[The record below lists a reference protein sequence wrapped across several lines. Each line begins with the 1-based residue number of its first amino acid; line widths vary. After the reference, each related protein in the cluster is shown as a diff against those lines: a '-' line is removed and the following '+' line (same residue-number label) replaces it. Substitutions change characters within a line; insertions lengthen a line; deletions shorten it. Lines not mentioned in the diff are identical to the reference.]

1 MTHGVLCM
9 RRILLI
15 LGLLIHFA
23 SSLLAQNAC
32 QCTIKGRVNAREN
45 QEKIQGAYVFLKGQK
60 KTTQTDAQ
68 GNFILKNLCP
78 GTYTLICEMS
88 SFERVEMLV
97 KLDDHEQ
104 KEENISLEAHDEHL
118 MEVLVS
124 GKKSE
129 GGAQLKGKLSDEERA
144 QRDGLSLGEMM
155 KGIMGVQSLQTGS
168 TISKPV
174 IHGMHSSRVIIL
186 NQGVRQE
193 GQNWGSEHAPEVDP
207 FVSKNI
213 QVIKGPAGLR
223 YGGDAIG
230 GIVML
235 EPNAL
240 PDSADIRGEVQSIF
254 FSNGRQLVG
263 SALLEGGIKN
273 VSGLGWRIQGTLKNG
288 GNMRTATYY
297 LANTGIEEQ
306 NFSAAMG
313 FKRTRWS
320 TDVFFSRFH
329 SIIGI
334 YSGSH
339 IGNVNDLENAISRDR
354 PFPEFTPTEFIRQIE
369 RPNQDII
376 HHLFKWKAFYR
387 LASGAAFR
395 GNIAY
400 QQDQRLELDVLRMGK
415 NINTL
420 RFELETG
427 SGEFL
432 YDETNTSKKWKGQFG
447 FNVLS
452 QGNITSGNRVNNPTL
467 TTSLLPNYYLNN
479 FGLFAL
485 ERFVNEKLEF
495 DGGLR
500 LDAKNIEIHRPD
512 MNYSSR
518 INRNDID
525 YLGLSASLGLKYHWS
540 DQFENHIILAR
551 AFRAPGANELYS
563 NGVHHGAGAYEI
575 GNPNLRGETAY
586 NFSLNT
592 LYTENQW
599 AFELG
604 LYANSIQNFIY
615 LKPMVDR
622 GRAVYVTTVRGS
634 FPAFAYEQIDATFKG
649 IDAQVNF
656 KASERWSFQ
665 QKSSLVYAFDEKNHA
680 YLVNIPAN
688 RFEYL
693 IRHQF
698 PKNKQYVSVGL
709 TQVSQQ
715 TRVEINSDYAP
726 PPAGYFLVQANWGIS
741 IKSFDMGITI
751 NNALNQAYRDYLNR
765 FRYYA
770 DDQGINASIRL
781 TYRFS

>member
-1 MTHGVLCM
+1 M
-9 RRILLI
+9 RSFLLI
-15 LGLLIHFA
+15 LGVFVSFVPQLWG
-23 SSLLAQNAC
+23 QNSC
-32 QCTIKGRVNAREN
+32 QCTIKGRINSKEN
-45 QEKIQGAYVFLKGQK
+45 KEEIQGAYIYLKGQNK
-60 KTTQTDAQ
+60 STQSDSK
-68 GNFILKNLCP
+68 GNFNLKNICP

-88 SFERVEMLV
+88 SFDRVEMLV
-97 KLDDHEQ
+97 TLEDHEQ
-104 KEENISLEAHDEHL
+104 KEENISLEVHDEHL

-124 GKKSE
+124 GKRSE

-155 KGIMGVQSLQTGS
+155 KGIVGVQSLQTGS

-207 FVSKNI
+207 FVAKNI

-240 PDSADIRGEVQSIF
+240 PDSALIRGEVQSIF
-254 FSNGRQLVG
+254 FTNGRQFVG

-273 VSGLGWRIQGTLKNG
+273 VPGFGWRLQGTLKNG

-313 FKRTRWS
+313 YKTNRWS
-320 TDVFFSRFH
+320 SDLFFSRFH

-339 IGNVNDLENAISRDR
+339 IGNVNDLEKAIQRPR
-354 PFPEFTPTEFIRQIE
+354 PFEQFTPTEFIREIE
-369 RPNQDII
+369 RPNQDIV
-376 HHLFKWKAFYR
+376 HNLGKWKSLYR
-387 LASGAAFR
+387 LPSGSAFR
-395 GNIAY
+395 GNIAF
-400 QQDQRLELDVLRMGK
+400 QQDRRLELDVLRMGK

-420 RFELETG
+420 RFELETI

-432 YDETNTSKKWKGQFG
+432 FDETNSSKKWKGQFG
-447 FNVLS
+447 LNLLS
-452 QGNITSGNRVNNPTL
+452 QGNITSGNRVNRPTL
-467 TTSLLPNYYLNN
+467 TTSLLPNYYLTN

-485 ERFVNEKLEF
+485 ERFVNEKIEI

-512 MNYSSR
+512 MNYSTR

-525 YLGLSASLGLKYHWS
+525 YFGLSGSLGMKYHWS
-540 DQFENHIILAR
+540 EQFENHLILAR

-586 NFSLNT
+586 NISLNT
-592 LYTENQW
+592 LYTVNQW
-599 AFELG
+599 AFEVG
-604 LYANSIQNFIY
+604 LYANSIHDFIY
-615 LKPMVDR
+615 LKPLVER
-622 GRAVYVTTVRGS
+622 GRATYVTTVRGS

-649 IDAQVNF
+649 VDAQVNL

-665 QKSSLVYAFDEKNHA
+665 QKTSLVYAFDEKNHV
-680 YLVNIPAN
+680 YMVNIPAN
-688 RFEYL
+688 RYEYL

-698 PKNKQYVSVGL
+698 PKNKHYVSVGL
-709 TQVSQQ
+709 TQVARQ
-715 TRVEINSDYAP
+715 TRVEKNSDYSP
-726 PPAGYFLVQANWGIS
+726 PPAGYFLLEANWGMS
-741 IKSFDMGITI
+741 IKAFDMGISV

-770 DDQGINASIRL
+770 DDQGINVSLRL
-781 TYRFS
+781 SYRFS

>member
-1 MTHGVLCM
+1 M

-104 KEENISLEAHDEHL
+104 KEENISLEVHDEHL

-615 LKPMVDR
+615 LKPVVDR

-741 IKSFDMGITI
+741 IKSLDMGITI

>member
-1 MTHGVLCM
+1 M
-9 RRILLI
+9 RVILLF
-15 LGLLIHFA
+15 LGFFISFGPNIW
-23 SSLLAQNAC
+23 AQNTC
-32 QCTIKGRVNAREN
+32 QCTIKGRVNTKEN
-45 QEKIQGAYVFLKGQK
+45 KETIQGAYVFIKGLN

-78 GTYTLICEMS
+78 GTYTLICEMT
-88 SFERVEMLV
+88 SFERVEMPVTLE
-97 KLDDHEQ
+97 DHEQ
-104 KEENISLEAHDEHL
+104 REENISLEVHDEHL

-124 GKKSE
+124 GKKTE

-155 KGIMGVQSLQTGS
+155 KGILGVQSLQTGS

-240 PDSADIRGEVQSIF
+240 PDSAHIRGEVQSIF
-254 FSNGRQLVG
+254 FSNGRQFVG

-273 VSGLGWRIQGTLKNG
+273 APGFGWRLQGTLKNG
-288 GNMRTATYY
+288 GNMRTANYY

-306 NFSAAMG
+306 NFSAAVG
-313 FKRTRWS
+313 YKKNRWS
-320 TDVFFSRFH
+320 TDVFMSRFH
-329 SIIGI
+329 SVIGI
-334 YSGSH
+334 YAGSH
-339 IGNVNDLENAISRDR
+339 IGNVNDLENAISRER
-354 PFPEFTPTEFIRQIE
+354 PFPEFTPTEFIREIE

-376 HHLFKWKAFYR
+376 HDLVKWKAFYR

-400 QQDQRLELDVLRMGK
+400 QQDERLELDVLRMGK

-452 QGNITSGNRVNNPTL
+452 QGNITSGSRVVNPTL

-485 ERFVNEKLEF
+485 ERYVNEKIEL

-525 YLGLSASLGLKYHWS
+525 YIGLSASAGLKYHWS
-540 DQFENHIILAR
+540 EHFENHIILAR

-586 NFSLNT
+586 NLSLNS
-592 LYTENQW
+592 LYSENQW

-615 LKPMVDR
+615 LKPMVDK

-634 FPAFAYEQIDATFKG
+634 FPAFSYEQIDATFKG
-649 IDAQVNF
+649 VDAQVNF
-656 KASERWSFQ
+656 KATERWSFQ
-665 QKSSLVYAFDEKNHA
+665 QKTSLVYAYDEKNHA
-680 YLVNIPAN
+680 YMVNIPAN

-698 PKNKQYVSVGL
+698 PKNKQYVSMGL

-715 TRVEINSDYAP
+715 TRVEKNSDYAP
-726 PPAGYFLVQANWGIS
+726 PPAGYFLVQANWGMS
-741 IKSFDMGITI
+741 IKSLDMGITV

>member
-104 KEENISLEAHDEHL
+104 KEENISLEVHDEHL

-615 LKPMVDR
+615 LKPVVDR

-741 IKSFDMGITI
+741 IKSLDMGITI

>member
-1 MTHGVLCM
+1 M
-9 RRILLI
+9 RVILLF
-15 LGLLIHFA
+15 LGFFISFGPNIW
-23 SSLLAQNAC
+23 AQNTC
-32 QCTIKGRVNAREN
+32 QCTIKGRVNTKEN
-45 QEKIQGAYVFLKGQK
+45 KETIQGAYVFIKGLN
-60 KTTQTDAQ
+60 KTTQSDAQ

-78 GTYTLICEMS
+78 GTYTLICEMT

-97 KLDDHEQ
+97 TLEDHEQ
-104 KEENISLEAHDEHL
+104 KEENISLEVHDEHL

-129 GGAQLKGKLSDEERA
+129 GGAQLKGNLSDEERA

-240 PDSADIRGEVQSIF
+240 PDSAQIRGEVQSIF
-254 FSNGRQLVG
+254 FSNGRQFVG

-273 VSGLGWRIQGTLKNG
+273 APGFGWRIQGTLKNG
-288 GNMRTATYY
+288 GNMRTANYY

-306 NFSAAMG
+306 NFSAAVG
-313 FKRTRWS
+313 YKKNRWS
-320 TDVFFSRFH
+320 TDVFISRFH

-334 YSGSH
+334 YAGSH
-339 IGNVNDLENAISRDR
+339 IGNVNDLENAISRER
-354 PFPEFTPTEFIRQIE
+354 PFPEFTPTEFIREIE

-376 HHLFKWKAFYR
+376 HDLVKWKAFYR

-395 GNIAY
+395 GNIAF

-452 QGNITSGNRVNNPTL
+452 QGNITSGSRVVNPTL

-485 ERFVNEKLEF
+485 ERYVSEKIEL

-525 YLGLSASLGLKYHWS
+525 YIGLSASAGLKYHWS
-540 DQFENHIILAR
+540 EHFENHIILAR

-586 NFSLNT
+586 NLSLNS

-599 AFELG
+599 AFEMG

-615 LKPMVDR
+615 LKPMVDK

-634 FPAFAYEQIDATFKG
+634 FPAFSYEQIDATFKG
-649 IDAQVNF
+649 LDAQVNF
-656 KASERWSFQ
+656 KATERWSFQ
-665 QKSSLVYAFDEKNHA
+665 QKTSLVYAYDERNHE
-680 YLVNIPAN
+680 YMVNIPAN

-698 PKNKQYVSVGL
+698 PKNKQYVSMGL

-715 TRVEINSDYAP
+715 TRVEKNSDYAP
-726 PPAGYFLVQANWGIS
+726 PPAGYFLVQANWGMS
-741 IKSFDMGITI
+741 IKSLDMGITV

-770 DDQGINASIRL
+770 DDQGINASVRL

>member
-88 SFERVEMLV
+88 SFERVEMFV
-97 KLDDHEQ
+97 KLDEHEQ
-104 KEENISLEAHDEHL
+104 KEENISLEVHDEHL